1 MRSKMER
8 WKGRIKCSP
17 IDLQENKKKVAY
29 TGHHHHIGSTP
40 QSNRKFSRKE
50 CCHLALQLPRWP
62 GSQSED
68 YARADSESQMR
79 RPVLDHENMIAIDID
94 FKDPM
99 GMVRWQILMISSSSS
114 RCLIDPTPLPSTNPV
129 RVESDS
135 KGSLEVDHQ
144 AYWLGV
150 PLNAV
155 DKSLTRELKRRFERR
170 EESYRNETEILRKP
184 TSSLHN
190 PCQIELN
197 NINLEGFKGLE
208 QDKDSTRI
216 KGQKSRGYRIK
227 RTEEQRIVDNG
238 VKKSPIKARSF
249 IS

>member
-8 WKGRIKCSP
+8 WKGRKIFSVSFKCSP
-17 IDLQENKKKVAY
+17 IDLQENKKKGLPLRE
-29 TGHHHHIGSTP
+29 TGFVL
-40 QSNRKFSRKE
+40 QKFSSKE
-50 CCHLALQLPRWP
+50 CCHLALQSPRWP

-68 YARADSESQMR
+68 SRQIMTRADFLSQ
-79 RPVLDHENMIAIDID
+79 LDHENMIAIDID

-135 KGSLEVDHQ
+135 KGNLEVDHQ

-155 DKSLTRELKRRFERR
+155 DKSLTRELKR
-170 EESYRNETEILRKP
+170 
-184 TSSLHN
+184 
-190 PCQIELN
+190 
-197 NINLEGFKGLE
+197 
-208 QDKDSTRI
+208 D
-216 KGQKSRGYRIK
+216 K
-227 RTEEQRIVDNG
+227 RTEEHKVQDKEVEDYQKEKEAGQIVDLKIKNINNN
-238 VKKSPIKARSF
+238 KKKNSKNNKEKKKKKNNTSIKDQL
-249 IS
+249 